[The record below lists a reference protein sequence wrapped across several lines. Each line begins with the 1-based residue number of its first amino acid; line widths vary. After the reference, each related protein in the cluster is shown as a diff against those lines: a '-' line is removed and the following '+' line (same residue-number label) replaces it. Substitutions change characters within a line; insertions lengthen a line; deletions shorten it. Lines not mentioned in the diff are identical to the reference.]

1 MESLETCALLVDD
14 QLQIVGDIFPVVTSG
29 KNDIGALKVKVKEYW
44 KEELAYVPI
53 AMLSVWRWS
62 DKAVFEYDDLNELQR
77 LVSEIFS
84 RKQVEALHPNQNIAN
99 LNLSEEE
106 VLLVEVP
113 RTGTSCNFTVV
124 GCHSRR
130 YLSGHQVPKI

>member
-1 MESLETCALLVDD
+1 
-14 QLQIVGDIFPVVTSG
+14 
-29 KNDIGALKVKVKEYW
+29 
-44 KEELAYVPI
+44 
-53 AMLSVWRWS
+53 MLSVWRWS
-62 DKAVFEYDDLNELQR
+62 DKAAFEYDDLNELQR
-77 LVSEIFS
+77 LVGEIFHK
-84 RKQVEALHPNQNIAN
+84 KQVEALHPNQNIAN

-113 RTGTSCNFTVV
+113 RTSTSCNFTVV